1 MGMLDG
7 KVAIITGAG
16 RGLGREEAL
25 AMAREGCNLI
35 INDIG
40 SGLSDM
46 KQDFRIADTVVEEC
60 KDLGIK
66 AVPNY
71 DSVAN
76 YNNAKGMV
84 DQALSEFGKLD
95 IVVNNA
101 GVLRDRMIF
110 NMTEE
115 EFDTV
120 IAVHLKGTFNL
131 TKHAAVY
138 FRKMGKEDPNLKNF
152 GRIINTASDSGLY
165 GNVGQS
171 NYGAAK
177 SGIATFTVIVARE
190 LAKYAT
196 VNCVVPSARTR
207 MTTDLAPKM
216 VERMNTKTEEGFD
229 IFHPSHFAPLVVYLA
244 SDAASKINGEVFRAI
259 GDKVWVYRGW
269 RAVKKI
275 SNNWNPFTPQQLA
288 ERIESELMRDLP
300 DKREGASTPEEIF
313 TP

>member
-1 MGMLDG
+1 MRLLDG
-7 KVAIITGAG
+7 KTAIITGAG
-16 RGLGREEAL
+16 RGVGREEAL
-25 AMAREGCNLI
+25 AMAKNGCNLV

-40 SGLSDM
+40 AGPSDLD
-46 KQDFRIADTVVEEC
+46 KETSVADLVVEEC
-60 KDLGIK
+60 KKYGIK
-66 AVPNY
+66 AIANY
-71 DSVAN
+71 DSV
-76 YNNAKGMV
+76 V
-84 DQALSEFGKLD
+84 DFNKTRNMIEQAISEFGKLD

-131 TKHAAVY
+131 TRHAAAY
-138 FRKMGKEDPNLKNF
+138 FRRMGKQDPSLKNF
-152 GRIINTASDSGLY
+152 GRIINTSSDSGLY
-165 GNVGQS
+165 GNIGQS

-177 SGIATFTVIVARE
+177 SGIATFTVIVAIE

-207 MTTDLAPKM
+207 MTTDLTPKLA
-216 VERMNTKTEEGFD
+216 EWMNTKTKDGFD
-229 IFHPSHFAPLVVYLA
+229 IFNPSHFAPLVVFLA
-244 SDAASKINGEVFRAI
+244 SDAAKNINGEIFRAI

-275 SNNWNPFTPQQLA
+275 SNNWEPFTPQQLV
-288 ERIESELMRDLP
+288 ERLESELMRDLP
-300 DKREGASTPEEIF
+300 GKREGATSPKEIF
-313 TP
+313 NQ

>member
-1 MGMLDG
+1 MGFLDG

-25 AMAREGCNLI
+25 AMAENGCNLV
-35 INDIG
+35 INDIET
-40 SGLSDM
+40 SIVD
-46 KQDFRIADTVVEEC
+46 KVVGEC
-60 KDLGIK
+60 KKFGIK
-66 AVPNY
+66 AVANY
-71 DSVAN
+71 DSVVDFN
-76 YNNAKGMV
+76 KTRGMI
-84 DQALSEFGKLD
+84 DQAISEFGKLD

-110 NMTEE
+110 NMTET

-131 TKHAAVY
+131 TRHAAVY
-138 FRKMGKEDPNLKNF
+138 FRGKGKEDPSLKNF

-177 SGIATFTVIVARE
+177 SGIATFTVIVAQE
-190 LAKYAT
+190 LVKYAT

-207 MTTDLAPKM
+207 MTTDLTPRL
-216 VERMNTKTEEGFD
+216 VEWMNTKTKDGFD
-229 IFHPSHFAPLVVYLA
+229 IFNPSYFAPLVVYLA
-244 SDAASKINGEVFRAI
+244 SDAAKNINGEVFRAI

-269 RAVKKI
+269 RTVKKI
-275 SNNWNPFTPQQLA
+275 SNNWNPFTPQELA
-288 ERIESELMRDLP
+288 ERIESELMKDLP
-300 DKREGASTPEEIF
+300 SKTEGRSSLEEILN
-313 TP
+313 P